1 MTQTQPRVTFTKNF
15 GFRKELNKR
24 VDAYFKS
31 ENIATRDNPA
41 MYIKTVIIL
50 AWVISAWA
58 FTLFGPPQIWLKV
71 IGCMFLGLGIAA
83 VGFSVGH
90 DANHGGY
97 SSKKWVNNTLGL
109 TYDVIG
115 LSSYLWKF
123 RHNFLHHT
131 FTNILEHDVEIH
143 GDGLVR
149 MSPYMEHKWYH
160 SFQHIF
166 ILFIYPVIPIY
177 WSIADVH
184 LIVFKRKYHS
194 HTIPTPKPLDM
205 LIFFAGKFIWLGLFL
220 GIPIVI
226 GYTPIQAIVGFCIT
240 NMTYGL
246 MICIIF
252 MLAHVMETVEFVEP
266 NPESN
271 QVDDEWAIS
280 QVRTT
285 VDFAPNNQFINW
297 YVGGLNYQ
305 VVHHLFPHIC
315 HIHYPKIAPILAEV
329 CEEFGVK
336 YNVYPTFREALVS
349 NFRLL
354 KLMGEPNADY
364 SAISLVENLPR

>member
-1 MTQTQPRVTFTKNF
+1 MTQTQSRVTFTKNF

-41 MYIKTVIIL
+41 MYLKTAIIL
-50 AWVISAWA
+50 GWVISAWI
-58 FTLFGPPQIWLKV
+58 FTIFGPPQMWMKV
-71 IGCMFLGLGIAA
+71 IGCVVLGFGIAA

-97 SSKKWVNNTLGL
+97 SRHKWVNSTVSL

-115 LSSYLWKF
+115 LSSYLWRF
-123 RHNFLHHT
+123 RHNYLHHT
-131 FTNILEHDVEIH
+131 FTNILGHDVEIY

-160 SFQHIF
+160 SFQHLF
-166 ILFIYPVIPIY
+166 ILFIYTVIPFY
-177 WSIADVH
+177 WSIADIH
-184 LIVFKRKYHS
+184 IILFKRKYHE
-194 HTIPTPKPLDM
+194 HVVTTPKPLDM

-220 GIPIVI
+220 GIPIAV
-226 GYTPIQAIVGFCIT
+226 GYTPLQAIVGFCIT
-240 NMTYGL
+240 YMTYGL
-246 MICIIF
+246 LICIIF
-252 MLAHVMETVEFVEP
+252 MLAHVMEPAEFIEP

-280 QVRTT
+280 QIKTT
-285 VDFAPNNQFINW
+285 VDFAPKNPLINW

-305 VVHHLFPHIC
+305 VVHHLFPQVC

-336 YNVYPTFREALVS
+336 YNVYTTFGEALAS
-349 NFRLL
+349 NFRFL
-354 KLMGEPNADY
+354 KLMGTAPNAGY
-364 SAISLVENLPR
+364 TNIPLVEKM